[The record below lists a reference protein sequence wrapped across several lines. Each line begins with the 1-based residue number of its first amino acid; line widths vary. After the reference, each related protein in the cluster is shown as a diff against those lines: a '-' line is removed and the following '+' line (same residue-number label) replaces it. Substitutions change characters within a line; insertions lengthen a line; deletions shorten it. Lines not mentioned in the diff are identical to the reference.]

1 MYISRFWLKYCMA
14 NKFTRIQTTATRYQE
29 AVNAIV
35 PLTMISGQEA
45 LTLSI
50 AAQTLIGS
58 NEELIYKYRDEFLHI
73 QKAAENGLTSLRMK
87 IENPDEFAIVARAWG
102 FVCVVESRFETQIV
116 YKKNLNKTS
125 TVLELSNLTIDWG
138 SPTRPLIDIEYYR
151 QSGNLVQL
159 DDSTIVVP
167 IISKIEAVKQELGI
181 ATTPGF
187 NIQYSGLGTGAI
199 VNLSLANGNSY
210 AANNFP
216 TQGGTGY
223 RIGDTITIPG
233 FSLGGVTPQNNAVI
247 TVKNIKGKSTISEFS
262 ITGTAG
268 ATPGQINLELLGNG
282 KALVVPDNTA
292 ILNGF
297 RVGSDGSL
305 IDPDDYYPDAQMV
318 STYMGS
324 YTNAGFNEE
333 GTAYATGA
341 VFQVVLSNTGQ
352 FGLPYRF
359 YLGPT
364 RPQGRYPVSG
374 VGYNVGDKIVIPGSV
389 VLTGNTTTTDNN
401 IVITVLKVNATG
413 AVLSA
418 KISGTTPN
426 ASQGWRISDNNRNN
440 FIRPD
445 VFVDNFN
452 TTFLNGAP
460 GVGKL
465 ILTPGAT

>member
-1 MYISRFWLKYCMA
+1 
-14 NKFTRIQTTATRYQE
+14 
-29 AVNAIV
+29 
-35 PLTMISGQEA
+35 
-45 LTLSI
+45 
-50 AAQTLIGS
+50 
-58 NEELIYKYRDEFLHI
+58 
-73 QKAAENGLTSLRMK
+73 
-87 IENPDEFAIVARAWG
+87 
-102 FVCVVESRFETQIV
+102 
-116 YKKNLNKTS
+116 
-125 TVLELSNLTIDWG
+125 
-138 SPTRPLIDIEYYR
+138 
-151 QSGNLVQL
+151 
-159 DDSTIVVP
+159 
-167 IISKIEAVKQELGI
+167 
-181 ATTPGF
+181 
-187 NIQYSGLGTGAI
+187 
-199 VNLSLANGNSY
+199 LANGNPYASY
-210 AANNFP
+210 NVP
-216 TQGGTGY
+216 KQGGTGY
-223 RIGDTITIPG
+223 RVGDTFTIPG
-233 FSLGGVTPQNNAVI
+233 LSLGGVTPLNNAVI
-247 TVKNIKGKSTISEFS
+247 TVANIKGKGTISEFS
-262 ITGTAG
+262 ITGIAG

-297 RVGSDGSL
+297 RVGSDGGL
-305 IDPDDYYPDAQMV
+305 IDPNDYYPDAQMV

-359 YLGPT
+359 HLGPT

-460 GVGKL
+460 DVGKL
-465 ILTPGAT
+465 IRTPGAELDS